1 VKWLAVT
8 LACLLSGTV
17 MANEAQELVLP
28 ETSEWLPLTASC
40 SFTDQGP
47 MLEERHGEI
56 ALVGGRM
63 VVVIPDEKRLPGR
76 LRFYINTE
84 TGSYTIV
91 FVVEGQRNIHC
102 IIASGLELEPLKY
115 KSTLNI
121 LKKKLK
127 GTLT

>member
-1 VKWLAVT
+1 MKWLAVT

-84 TGSYTIV
+84 TGSFTIV

>member
-84 TGSYTIV
+84 TGSFTIV

>member
-1 VKWLAVT
+1 MKWLAVT

-17 MANEAQELVLP
+17 MANEAQESILP

-40 SFTDQGP
+40 SFNDQGP
-47 MLEERHGEI
+47 MLEERYGEI

-63 VVVIPDEKRLPGR
+63 VVVIPGERPLPGK
-76 LRFYINTE
+76 LRFYINSE
-84 TGSYTIV
+84 TSSFTIV
-91 FVVEGQRNIHC
+91 LVVEGERDIHC
-102 IIASGLELEPLKY
+102 IIASGKELEPLKY
-115 KSTLNI
+115 KSI